1 MKRRFPGL
9 KAGVYTAKAL
19 VLAPPSQHMVFWH
32 TGGLLDATAVAE
44 ATP

>member
-9 KAGVYTAKAL
+9 KAGVYTANAL

-32 TGGLLDATAVAE
+32 TSGVLDATAVAE